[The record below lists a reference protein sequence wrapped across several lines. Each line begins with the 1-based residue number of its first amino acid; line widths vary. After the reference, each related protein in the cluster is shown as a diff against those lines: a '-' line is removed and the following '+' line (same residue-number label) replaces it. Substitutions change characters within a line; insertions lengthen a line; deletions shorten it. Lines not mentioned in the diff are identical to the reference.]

1 MVSPYLTRPLR
12 SFEDAKKD
20 REEKEKDRMQMQA
33 STEKQPVADSIRSSK
48 KPCMEFNHSTVFD
61 EEHDIMCN
69 QRSRLNNSLR
79 ASLGVL

>member
-20 REEKEKDRMQMQA
+20 RAEKEKNRVQMQA
-33 STEKQPVADSIRSSK
+33 SRENQPVADSFRSSK
-48 KPCMEFNHSTVFD
+48 KPCMEFNHSTVFA

-69 QRSRLNNSLR
+69 QRSRLDDSPR
-79 ASLGVL
+79 ASPGFL